1 MRCPPTGPGT
11 AIVVGSPIGSTVYA
25 EKMTRDGKDVPGT
38 DSARDRVF
46 LEAALLRELAKTWHE
61 LAQSHFPRAL
71 KPPVFALS
79 DGPHRL
85 GCWQRLHRTI
95 SLARGLV
102 FQQPWAVVREVLK
115 HEMAHQFVDEAL
127 RIHDETA
134 HGPAFA
140 RVCREHGID
149 ASAAGLPAGAA
160 TGSGGSAGGQS
171 PVLRRIVRLLALAE
185 SPNIHEA
192 EAAMNEAR
200 RLMLAHNIDAA
211 LTASADGYRFR
222 HVGLV
227 KTRTDMSERILAGIL
242 SRHFFV
248 SVIWI
253 PSYLPS
259 QGRSGH
265 VLELCGTSANLEVAD
280 YVHGFLTDT
289 AKRLWREHKK
299 ALGIRSDRERRRFCA
314 GVMAGFDEKLGAA
327 EPPVQSQGLI
337 RHADAQRE
345 AYLRRRYPRR
355 STRSGGTILRTQAY
369 EHGKKAGR
377 QVELHRP
384 VAAQATPLRMLPAR
398 RP

>member
-1 MRCPPTGPGT
+1 MRRGVSG
-11 AIVVGSPIGSTVYA
+11 ADFS
-25 EKMTRDGKDVPGT
+25 
-38 DSARDRVF
+38 RDRSF
-46 LEAALLRELAKTWHE
+46 LEAALLRELAKTWQE
-61 LAQSHFPRAL
+61 IAYSHFPGGLRA
-71 KPPVFALS
+71 PVLALS
-79 DGPHRL
+79 DGSQRL

-102 FQQPWAVVREVLK
+102 FQQPWGVVREVLK
-115 HEMAHQFVDEAL
+115 HEIAHQYVDEVR

-140 RVCREHGID
+140 RICREHGID
-149 ASAAGLPAGAA
+149 ASSAGLPVGPTTEA
-160 TGSGGSAGGQS
+160 GGSPGGRH

-211 LTASADGYRFR
+211 VTASADGYRFR
-222 HVGLV
+222 QVGPV
-227 KTRTDMSERILAGIL
+227 KARSEMSERILAGIL

-248 SVIWI
+248 SVIWV
-253 PSYLPS
+253 PSYLPL
-259 QGRSGH
+259 QGRGGY

-289 AKRLWREHKK
+289 ARRLWRGHQD

-314 GVMAGFDEKLGAA
+314 GVMAGFDEKLSAG
-327 EPPVQSQGLI
+327 ERPSQSQGLI

-345 AYLRRRYPRR
+345 AYLRQRYPRR
-355 STRSGGTILRTQAY
+355 STRGGATILQTAAY
-369 EHGKKAGR
+369 EHGKIAGR
-377 QVELHRP
+377 KVELHRP
-384 VAAQATPLRMLPAR
+384 VRADAAAIRLLPAR
-398 RP
+398 RS